1 MSVVVIKRSVVYLPA
16 ALAIISDKK
25 VDGEEDDH
33 EEDGDHEVDDD
44 HEVDEVHTCKWR
56 CSGSGAPCLQRTRV
70 VRQSELSLFINVI
83 KFVIIKNPPL
93 CYFLQLRHQL

>member
-1 MSVVVIKRSVVYLPA
+1 MVVIKRSVVYLPA

-33 EEDGDHEVDDD
+33 EEDGD

-83 KFVIIKNPPL
+83 KFVIIKTHHCAIFSSCVINSEEKN
-93 CYFLQLRHQL
+93 H

>member
-33 EEDGDHEVDDD
+33 EEDGDHEVD
-44 HEVDEVHTCKWR
+44 EVHTCKWR

-70 VRQSELSLFINVI
+70 VRPSEISLFINVI
-83 KFVIIKNPPL
+83 KLVIINNDWTSIIIIITIITIWD
-93 CYFLQLRHQL
+93 

>member
-1 MSVVVIKRSVVYLPA
+1 MPA

-33 EEDGDHEVDDD
+33 EEDDD

-56 CSGSGAPCLQRTRV
+56 CSG
-70 VRQSELSLFINVI
+70 
-83 KFVIIKNPPL
+83 
-93 CYFLQLRHQL
+93 

>member
-1 MSVVVIKRSVVYLPA
+1 MVVIKRSVVYLPA

-33 EEDGDHEVDDD
+33 EEEDDHKEDDD

-56 CSGSGAPCLQRTRV
+56 CSG
-70 VRQSELSLFINVI
+70 
-83 KFVIIKNPPL
+83 
-93 CYFLQLRHQL
+93 